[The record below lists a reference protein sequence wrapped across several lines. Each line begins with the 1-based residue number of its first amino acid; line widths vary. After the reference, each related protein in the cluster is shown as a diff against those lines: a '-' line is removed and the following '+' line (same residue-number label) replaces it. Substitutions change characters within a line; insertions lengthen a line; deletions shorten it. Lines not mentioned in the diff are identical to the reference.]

1 MALRPLDPSIVNAYQ
16 APKFNMPDPL
26 QDAVAMEQLRNYRAA
41 RQIREQDLASEN
53 ESKTFLTNIQNTITQ
68 EGGPELRV
76 AVPKM
81 LAHPNA
87 KIRQAAGAIQ
97 EHLDRLDRI
106 SEYKNL
112 NPEDQPV
119 APTTGAV
126 TSRVEPLKVSML
138 ETGPEGAAP
147 RTFQNAPP
155 GMAGVTVGT
164 AERGGNVSPAAAAFT
179 NALIPEEFKLK
190 IQNELARAEQFAR
203 FYETQALR
211 DPKEYKDA
219 AKQARE
225 QVNALRKMQSIE
237 PNRLLMLGDVSMMT
251 PPAPAAPAAPSSL
264 SKLLAERDALPDNDP
279 RRKIYD
285 AEILRQTTHAP
296 PVNVNVT
303 QSTGKKYSETFAG
316 ELAKNDIDL
325 RDAALN
331 TPEAAGNA
339 NRILQTLSTGN
350 VIVGPGAETK
360 LKIAKLLNI
369 VGRNNDEIIANTEQL
384 QKGLASQTLDSIKT
398 SGLGAGQGFTNA
410 DRDFLEKAKSGN
422 IEMTSETLRRTA
434 ELQLKVAEATAN
446 KWNTRVKQ
454 IPKSAIEGTGL
465 SVEPVAL
472 PSKFEARKAV
482 TSDIPQAA
490 IDFLRQGRGTRE
502 QFDAQFGPGSAKRVL
517 GN

>member
-16 APKFNMPDPL
+16 PPKFNMPDPL
-26 QDAVAMEQLRNYRAA
+26 QDAVAMEQIKNARMS

-53 ESKTFLTNIQNTITQ
+53 ESKTFLTNIQNQIKQ
-68 EGGPELRV
+68 VGGPGLRE
-76 AVPKM
+76 AIPQM
-81 LAHPNA
+81 LTHPND
-87 KIRQAAGAIQ
+87 KIRAAASAIQ
-97 EHLDRLDRI
+97 EHLDRLDRLA
-106 SEYKNL
+106 EYKNL
-112 NPEDQPV
+112 NPEEPTQPV
-119 APTTGAV
+119 TGAT
-126 TSRVEPLKVSML
+126 TSPYIAPKLSLL

-147 RTFQNAPP
+147 RTFPNAPP

-164 AERGGNVSPAAAAFT
+164 AERGGNVSPAAAAST
-179 NALIPEEFKLK
+179 NALIPEEFKQK
-190 IQNELARAEQFAR
+190 IQNELAKAERFAR

-251 PPAPAAPAAPSSL
+251 PPAPATPAAPSSL

-285 AEILRQTTHAP
+285 AEILKQTTHAP

-490 IDFLRQGRGTRE
+490 IDFLKQGRGTKE

>member
-26 QDAVAMEQLRNYRAA
+26 QDVAAMEQIKNARMA

-53 ESKTFLTNIQNTITQ
+53 ESKTFLTDIQNTITQ
-68 EGGPELRV
+68 NGGPELRL
-76 AVPKM
+76 AVTKM
-81 LAHPNA
+81 YAHPNP
-87 KIRQAAGAIQ
+87 KIRAAASSIQ
-97 EHLDRLDRI
+97 EHLDRLDRLA
-106 SEYKNL
+106 EYKNL

-119 APTTGAV
+119 APTMGAT
-126 TSRVEPLKVSML
+126 TSRVAPLSVSML

-147 RTFQNAPP
+147 RTFPNAPP

-164 AERGGNVSPAAAAFT
+164 AERGGNVSPAAAAST
-179 NALIPEEFKLK
+179 NALIPEEFKQK
-190 IQNELARAEQFAR
+190 IQNELARAERFAR
-203 FYETQALR
+203 FYEIQALR
-211 DPKEYKDA
+211 DPKEYKEA

-237 PNRLLMLGDVSMMT
+237 PNRLLMLGDVSMLT
-251 PPAPAAPAAPSSL
+251 PAAPAAPSQL
-264 SKLLAERDALPDNDP
+264 SRLITELNLLAPDDP
-279 RRKIYD
+279 NRKFYE
-285 AEILRQTTHAP
+285 AEILMQTTHAP

-472 PSKFEARKAV
+472 PSKFEARKTMASQSV
-482 TSDIPQAA
+482 MTATNPKTGERIESSDGGQTWNPV
-490 IDFLRQGRGTRE
+490 GG
-502 QFDAQFGPGSAKRVL
+502 KK
-517 GN
+517 

>member
-1 MALRPLDPSIVNAYQ
+1 
-16 APKFNMPDPL
+16 MPDPL
-26 QDAVAMEQLRNYRAA
+26 QDVVALEQIKNARMA

-68 EGGPELRV
+68 EGGPELRL

-106 SEYKNL
+106 AEYKKL
-112 NPEDQPV
+112 NPEEPTQPV
-119 APTTGAV
+119 TGAT
-126 TSRVEPLKVSML
+126 TSPYIAPKLSLL
-138 ETGPEGAAP
+138 ETGPEGVAP
-147 RTFQNAPP
+147 RTFQNAPR

-164 AERGGNVSPAAAAFT
+164 AERGSNVSPTAAAST
-179 NALIPEEFKLK
+179 NALIPDAFKQQ
-190 IQNELARAEQFAR
+190 IQNELARAEKFAK
-203 FYETQALR
+203 FYEIQALR

-225 QVNALRKMQSIE
+225 QVNALRKMQSFE
-237 PNRLLMLGDVSMMT
+237 PNRLLMMGDVSMMT
-251 PPAPAAPAAPSSL
+251 PPAPAAPLAPSGL
-264 SKLLAERDALPDNDP
+264 AKLLAERDALPDNDP

-285 AEILRQTTHAP
+285 AEILKQTTHAP

-434 ELQLKVAEATAN
+434 ELQLKAAEATAN

-465 SVEPVAL
+465 SVEPVVL
-472 PSKFEARKAV
+472 PKFEARKAISAQSV
-482 TSDIPQAA
+482 MTATNPKTGERIESSDGGQTWNPV
-490 IDFLRQGRGTRE
+490 GG
-502 QFDAQFGPGSAKRVL
+502 KK
-517 GN
+517 

>member
-1 MALRPLDPSIVNAYQ
+1 MALRPLDPAIVNAYQ

-26 QDAVAMEQLRNYRAA
+26 QDVAAMEQIKNARMS

-53 ESKTFLTNIQNTITQ
+53 ESRTFLTDIQNRIKQ
-68 EGGPELRV
+68 EGGPGLRD
-76 AVPKM
+76 AVPQM
-81 LAHPNA
+81 LAHPNP
-87 KIRQAAGAIQ
+87 KIRGAAGAIQ
-97 EHLDRLDRI
+97 EHLDRIDRLA
-106 SEYKNL
+106 EYAKL
-112 NPEDQPV
+112 YPEDQPF
-119 APTTGAV
+119 APTTGAT
-126 TSRVEPLKVSML
+126 TSRVTPPQLSLL
-138 ETGPEGAAP
+138 EAGPEGVAP
-147 RTFQNAPP
+147 GTFKNAPSRMP
-155 GMAGVTVGT
+155 GATVGT
-164 AERGGNVSPAAAAFT
+164 AERGNNFVPAAATPT
-179 NALIPEEFKLK
+179 NALIPDEFKQQ
-190 IQNELARAEQFAR
+190 IQNELARAEKFAR

-251 PPAPAAPAAPSSL
+251 PPAPAAPLAPSGL
-264 SKLLAERDALPDNDP
+264 AKLLAERDALPDNDP

-285 AEILRQTTHAP
+285 AEILKQTTHAP

-303 QSTGKKYSETFAG
+303 QSTGRKYSETFAG

-369 VGRNNDEIIANTEQL
+369 VGKNNDEIIANTEQL

-434 ELQLKVAEATAN
+434 ELQLKAAEATAN

-472 PSKFEARKAV
+472 PSKFEARKAMSAQSV
-482 TSDIPQAA
+482 MTATNPKTGERIESSDGGQTWNPV
-490 IDFLRQGRGTRE
+490 GG
-502 QFDAQFGPGSAKRVL
+502 KK
-517 GN
+517 